1 MQWNTSA
8 FRPETHG
15 GWLRGALLAGALLLG
30 LTPAAQAQTVLRVVP
45 QSDLRAL
52 DPVWTTS
59 QLTQA
64 HGLLV
69 YDQLFALDSRL
80 EPKPQMVDRWQASE
94 DGLVWTFTLRPGLR
108 FSDGSAVT
116 ARDVV
121 PSIRRWAA
129 RSADGQLMMT
139 RVAGIEA
146 LDDSSFRITLSRPYG
161 ALLTT
166 LANPTTPLFIMRQA
180 EAGTDPFRA
189 VSEIVGS
196 GPFMYM
202 PAEHQQGVRVVYRR
216 NPHYV
221 PRAEPPDGMAGG
233 RVPKVDVVEWH
244 ILPDPATAVA
254 ALTRGEVD
262 VLENTPYDLLP
273 VLQRNRAVRLTV
285 TDPLGQQ
292 GMLRF
297 NSLAPPFNDS
307 RVRQAVLWAVSRPD
321 YLNAMVGN
329 RQYERDCASVFICGT
344 ASETSAGAEPF
355 ARPDLERA
363 RRALRE
369 AGYANQRIV
378 LLDPADY
385 PVIHAETLVTADRLR
400 AMGFNVDLQAMDWS
414 SVVARRSVRDDPASA
429 PNGWHIFH
437 TINPSVV
444 MANPITNYALA
455 SGCHGRNWFGWPC
468 DEELERLRVSFADA
482 GTPEARRRAL
492 DAIQTRYFEVVPFI
506 ALGQITKA
514 VAHRANVSGF
524 VESAIITYWN
534 VEKN

>member
-1 MQWNTSA
+1 MPLTTSL
-8 FRPETHG
+8 
-15 GWLRGALLAGALLLG
+15 LRRVALAGALLLG
-30 LTPAAQAQTVLRVVP
+30 AAAGAQAQTVLRVVP
-45 QSDLRAL
+45 QADLRAL

-69 YDQLFALDSRL
+69 YDQLFALNARL
-80 EPKPQMVDRWQASE
+80 EAKPQMVESWQTSE
-94 DGLVWTFTLRPGLR
+94 DGLSWTFTLRPQLS
-108 FSDGSAVT
+108 FSDGTPVT
-116 ARDVV
+116 SRDVV

-129 RSADGQLMMT
+129 RAAEGQLMMT
-139 RVAGIEA
+139 RVANIEA
-146 LDDSSFRITLSRPYG
+146 LDEKRFRITLSRPYG
-161 ALLTT
+161 VLLNT
-166 LANPTTPLFIMRQA
+166 LANPTTPLFIMREA
-180 EAGTDPFRA
+180 EATTDPHRA
-189 VSEIVGS
+189 VTTIIGS

-202 PAEHQQGVRVVYRR
+202 PAEHMQGVRVVYRR

-221 PRAEPPDGMAGG
+221 PRAEPADGMAGG
-233 RVPKVDVVEWH
+233 RVPRVDVVEWH

-273 VLQRNRAVRLTV
+273 VLQRNRQVRLSL

-297 NSLAPPFNDS
+297 NSRVPPFDNP
-307 RVRQAVLWAVSRPD
+307 RIRQAVLWAIDRAD
-321 YLNAMVGN
+321 YLRAMVGN
-329 RQYERDCASVFICGT
+329 SEYERDCASVFICGT
-344 ASETSAGAEPF
+344 PSESTAGAAPF

-369 AGYANQRIV
+369 AGYAGQRVVI
-378 LLDPADY
+378 LDPTDY

-414 SVVARRSVRDDPASA
+414 SVVSRRSVREDPATA
-429 PNGWHIFH
+429 ANGWNIFH

-455 SGCHGRNWFGWPC
+455 ANCDGRNWFGWPC
-468 DEELERLRVSFADA
+468 DEELERLRIGYAEA
-482 GTPEARRRAL
+482 ATPEARRAAV
-492 DAIQTRYFEVVPFI
+492 DAIQARYFEVVPFI

-514 VAHRANVSGF
+514 VAHRTNVRGF
-524 VESAIITYWN
+524 VESAIIAYWN
-534 VEKN
+534 VEKTN